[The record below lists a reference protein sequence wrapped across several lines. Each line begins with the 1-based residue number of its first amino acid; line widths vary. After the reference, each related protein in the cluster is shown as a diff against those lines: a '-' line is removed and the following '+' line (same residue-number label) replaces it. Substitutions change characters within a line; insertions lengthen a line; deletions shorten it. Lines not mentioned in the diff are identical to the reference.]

1 MIRKSFSNLSRQ
13 GRHDRI
19 NNVVQQELNNLR
31 VLEIHERRLAQATD
45 HDENNQNPPVPLVL
59 ENANVNHVNPI
70 PIRENIDG
78 VNDNVIIGDDEGN
91 SIDEHVAPD
100 VIADIEHHNILSDVS
115 DSDAEEAQ
123 MEENVQAL
131 VTSSSESEAEEIFQ
145 EHDRNGA
152 QITFK
157 DFLIQWFYE
166 CNINKRAL
174 TKLLHGLRRFNQ
186 LPLDLPMDARTLLST
201 PRHGIIPVR
210 MGSGEFHYYGIKR
223 ALVNQMALY
232 DQGDIPQVLELDIF
246 VDGLTLSKSSKS
258 ELFPT
263 LGKVV
268 NAPVFSEIFIISIYH
283 GASKPDDAHEFM
295 RSFNEEFI
303 VLRDEG
309 FTYNNQIYY
318 VRIRAIIA
326 DTVARVFILCFPSH
340 SSRCGKCIQNSRR
353 ILDTCVFLNSNA
365 PLRTMLTFRVDL
377 PPEYQN
383 IRSPV
388 EYLVDPLTQVP
399 LDPMHH
405 WNLGVTKKHINI
417 FLTALEN
424 SDHDG
429 RVMESLDNDFK
440 SLTKWTP
447 SEFHRKVRSIKEF
460 GHFKA
465 TELRTILLYV
475 GPVIFSRYMNS
486 EAMLHFNSLH
496 LAARLLSDPDQCVR
510 NNDFARELLIYYVE
524 QMRYLYGDH
533 MLVYNVHNLLHV
545 CDEVLRFGTL
555 DNFSAIGFEG
565 FLYIIKK
572 MLKNGTNILSQIVNR
587 VNEMAINQIR
597 AKRANREGLLQGRQF
612 MLTKP
617 NPSNILPRGY
627 YSSHENIQF
636 SEFCLTSKVPDN
648 CCYMK
653 DGSIVVISHI
663 CRNAQRESV
672 ILGKQFLNCRSLD
685 DYTIDTREL
694 GICKSETLSGEF
706 LVSPV
711 TQVHK
716 KAFRMLLDQTFYL
729 FPMLHTHNF

>member
-1 MIRKSFSNLSRQ
+1 MIRKSFSDLSRQ
-13 GRHDRI
+13 GRHDRVNI
-19 NNVVQQELNNLR
+19 VIQQELNNLR
-31 VLEIHERRLAQATD
+31 ALEIRERQLARATN
-45 HDENNQNPPVPLVL
+45 HDENNQNPPVPPIP
-59 ENANVNHVNPI
+59 ENANVNHADPI
-70 PIRENIDG
+70 LINENIAG
-78 VNDNVIIGDDEGN
+78 VDDNVSIEGDGGN
-91 SIDEHVAPD
+91 FIDEHVEPD
-100 VIADIEHHNILSDVS
+100 VIADIEHHNLVSDAS

-123 MEENVQAL
+123 MDENVQAL

-145 EHDRNGA
+145 EHDRNDA
-152 QITFK
+152 QITLK

-210 MGSGEFHYYGIKR
+210 MGSGEFHYYGLKR
-223 ALVNQMALY
+223 ALVNQMTLY
-232 DQGDIPQVLELDIF
+232 DSRDIPQVLELDIF

-268 NAPVFSEIFIISIYH
+268 NAPVFTEIFIISIYH
-283 GASKPDDAHEFM
+283 GASKSDDAHEFM
-295 RSFNEEFI
+295 RSFNEEFL

-309 FTYNNQIYY
+309 FEFNNQAYF

-353 ILDTCVFLNSNA
+353 ILDTCVFLDSNA
-365 PLRTMLTFRVDL
+365 PLRTLLTFRADL

-405 WNLGVTKKHINI
+405 WNLGVTKKHVNL

-424 SDHDG
+424 FDHAG

-447 SEFHRKVRSIKEF
+447 SEFNRKVRTIEEF

-465 TELRTILLYV
+465 TELRTILLYA
-475 GPVIFSRYMNS
+475 GPVIFPRYMNS

-496 LAARLLSDPDQCVR
+496 LAARILSDPDQCVR
-510 NNDFARELLIYYVE
+510 NNNFARKLLIYYVE

-533 MLVYNVHNLLHV
+533 MLVYNV
-545 CDEVLRFGTL
+545 
-555 DNFSAIGFEG
+555 
-565 FLYIIKK
+565 
-572 MLKNGTNILSQIVNR
+572 Q
-587 VNEMAINQIR
+587 
-597 AKRANREGLLQGRQF
+597 
-612 MLTKP
+612 
-617 NPSNILPRGY
+617 
-627 YSSHENIQF
+627 SST
-636 SEFCLTSKVPDN
+636 C
-648 CCYMK
+648 M
-653 DGSIVVISHI
+653 
-663 CRNAQRESV
+663 
-672 ILGKQFLNCRSLD
+672 
-685 DYTIDTREL
+685 
-694 GICKSETLSGEF
+694 
-706 LVSPV
+706 
-711 TQVHK
+711 
-716 KAFRMLLDQTFYL
+716 
-729 FPMLHTHNF
+729 